1 MPLPPVINC
10 VRCRCIQR
18 MKQAYDN
25 QPHAAQPG
33 TKEALKRSADE
44 GANGALKAKK
54 ARRGN

>member
-1 MPLPPVINC
+1 
-10 VRCRCIQR
+10 

-44 GANGALKAKK
+44 GANGAIKAKK
-54 ARRGN
+54 TRRGD